1 MNELRKTRASLLAD
15 LVIRPARPEDI
26 PATLEMYNALRPE
39 RPPMTLEEYD
49 QHVRD
54 LTGKRYEPWAAEL
67 HGRVV
72 GDFDLFEARGYAT
85 PDTFVLVGDVHEEF
99 RGTGIGSRLHETMED
114 RARAIGARRVYT
126 DVIETM
132 PQSVSFLERR
142 GWTRTG
148 RTDQP
153 SRLRVSDAN
162 LDGFRGVEER
172 LSRDGIRLTTLAD
185 VGLDD
190 AAFLHAVH
198 DMEFR
203 AERDI
208 PGSEPRAREPYEPY
222 ELWLHR
228 SLEGPG
234 RSPERFWVAMDGD
247 RPAGVARLRRKSGN
261 TLGNAF
267 TGVEREYRGRGIARA
282 LKLKTVEWAHKHG
295 AEFIFTAND
304 AENQRML
311 SINISLGY
319 QKLPA
324 SIELVKELPGS

>member
-1 MNELRKTRASLLAD
+1 MNELRKTRASLLSD
-15 LVIRPARPEDI
+15 LVIRPAKPEDI

-39 RPPMTLEEYD
+39 RPPMTLEEYN
-49 QHVRD
+49 QHVRE

-72 GDFDLFEARGYAT
+72 GDFDLFEARWYST
-85 PDTFVLVGDVHEEF
+85 PDTFVLYGEVHEDF
-99 RGTGIGSRLHETMED
+99 RGKGIGSRLHETMEE

-126 DVIETM
+126 EVIETM

-153 SRLRVSDAN
+153 LRLRVSAAN
-162 LDGFRGVEER
+162 LDGFTGVEER
-172 LSRDGIRLTTLAD
+172 LSREGIRITTLAD
-185 VGLDD
+185 VGRDD

-203 AERDI
+203 AERDM
-208 PGSEPRAREPYEPY
+208 PGSEPRSQEPY

-228 SLEGPG
+228 QLEGPG
-234 RSPERFWVAMDGD
+234 RSPERFWVAMVGD
-247 RPAGVARLRRKSGN
+247 RPVGVARLRRTSGN
-261 TLGNAF
+261 TVSNAL
-267 TGVEREYRGRGIARA
+267 TGVDPEYRGRGIARA
-282 LKLKTVEWAHKHG
+282 LKLKTVEWACEHG

-319 QKLPA
+319 RPLPA
-324 SIELVKELPGS
+324 CIDLVKELPGS